1 MLKSL
6 NIRNVAVI
14 EQAEIEFKKGFNVL
28 TGETGAGKSIIID
41 SINAILGERTSR
53 EIVRQGE
60 QYARVTA
67 IFDDISQ
74 TALDELSGLGI
85 EADDG
90 MLMIQRDIG
99 AEGRGNIRINGAL
112 STAAVLNAVGKSLIN
127 IHGQHD
133 NQALLNPEKH
143 YEYLDKLGQLQSLV
157 GEYKTEYHT
166 LCEKKRLYDR
176 INSDD
181 MRTEQMRD
189 FLQFRINEL
198 EQADIRVGEK
208 DQLSERSAVIQN
220 SETIAM
226 AANNAYAA
234 IIGDDETQGA
244 QSLLSDAANLLQR
257 AARHYPALDDIAQ
270 NLTDMVYQLEEH
282 SQELRAVAEEAEFDP
297 LELERI
303 EERLDILYRLGKKY
317 GETEEEM
324 LQTLEDAKN
333 QLDEISFSDDKKI
346 RLESEIAASQEKT
359 QRLADELSRQRDR
372 VGQDFCAKVRE
383 QLRFLDMPNVD
394 MQISAQKVPFGENG
408 QDKIEFL
415 ISTNVGDSLR
425 PLSRIASGGELS
437 RIMLAIKNVL
447 ADKDD
452 IDTLIFD
459 EIDTGIS
466 GRAAQKVGIKLR
478 QTAKG
483 RQIICVTHSSQIASR
498 ADTHFLIE
506 KKVSEGRTYTG
517 VRELDRTGRI
527 GEIARI
533 ISGDSITPTALK
545 NAEEMLDDGGRD

>member
-1 MLKSL
+1 
-6 NIRNVAVI
+6 
-14 EQAEIEFKKGFNVL
+14 
-28 TGETGAGKSIIID
+28 
-41 SINAILGERTSR
+41 
-53 EIVRQGE
+53 
-60 QYARVTA
+60 
-67 IFDDISQ
+67 
-74 TALDELSGLGI
+74 
-85 EADDG
+85 
-90 MLMIQRDIG
+90 
-99 AEGRGNIRINGAL
+99 
-112 STAAVLNAVGKSLIN
+112 
-127 IHGQHD
+127 
-133 NQALLNPEKH
+133 
-143 YEYLDKLGQLQSLV
+143 
-157 GEYKTEYHT
+157 
-166 LCEKKRLYDR
+166 
-176 INSDD
+176 
-181 MRTEQMRD
+181 
-189 FLQFRINEL
+189 
-198 EQADIRVGEK
+198 
-208 DQLSERSAVIQN
+208 
-220 SETIAM
+220 
-226 AANNAYAA
+226 
-234 IIGDDETQGA
+234 
-244 QSLLSDAANLLQR
+244 
-257 AARHYPALDDIAQ
+257 
-270 NLTDMVYQLEEH
+270 MVYQLEEH

-527 GEIARI
+527 GEIARL

>member
-112 STAAVLNAVGKSLIN
+112 STAAVLKAVGKSLIN